1 MSDELPIDPPNSK
14 DYARR
19 IAALE
24 ALSVNDIYG
33 ELKAYIKS
41 QHEAI
46 MKCVFITP
54 TTMEGVLARERTF
67 GVAEEYEVL
76 LSWLD
81 NEIADAKARFEQLKL
96 EETQDKIH
104 TTHEDQLVS
113 DE

>member
-1 MSDELPIDPPNSK
+1 MIDESPLDPPNSK

-19 IAALE
+19 LAALE

-33 ELKAYIKS
+33 ELMAYIKS
-41 QHEAI
+41 QHDAI
-46 MKCVFITP
+46 MKCVFVTP

-81 NEIADAKARFEQLKL
+81 NEKLDAKERFEQLKL
-96 EETQDKIH
+96 EETQEK
-104 TTHEDQLVS
+104 TQTKHED
-113 DE
+113 